1 MLKSLTAVAVAFTFG
16 VLAAPAW
23 AEGGCGSA
31 TTTAQTPV
39 SLEVAQADHAGQSTP
54 RAPKVERASE

>member
-1 MLKSLTAVAVAFTFG
+1 MLKSLTAVAVTFG

-39 SLEVAQADHAGQSTP
+39 SLEVAQADHTGQSLPRTP
-54 RAPKVERASE
+54 RVESSSK

>member
-1 MLKSLTAVAVAFTFG
+1 MLKSVTVVAFTLG

-39 SLEVAQADHAGQSTP
+39 GLEVAQADHAGQSTP
-54 RAPKVERASE
+54 RAPKVESSSK

>member
-1 MLKSLTAVAVAFTFG
+1 MLKSLTVVAVAFTFG

-39 SLEVAQADHAGQSTP
+39 SLEVAQADHVGQSMPRTP
-54 RAPKVERASE
+54 RVESSSK

>member
-1 MLKSLTAVAVAFTFG
+1 MLRSITAVVFAFG

-23 AEGGCGSA
+23 AGGGCGSA

-39 SLEVAQADHAGQSTP
+39 SLEVAQADHAGQSVPQAP
-54 RAPKVERASE
+54 RVEDSSK